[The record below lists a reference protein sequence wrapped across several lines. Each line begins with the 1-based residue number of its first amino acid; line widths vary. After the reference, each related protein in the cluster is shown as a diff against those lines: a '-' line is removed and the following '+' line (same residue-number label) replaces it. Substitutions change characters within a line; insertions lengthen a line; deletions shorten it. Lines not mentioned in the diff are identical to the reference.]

1 VSLSAGKAS
10 GLLPRT
16 PIFPWHEAP
25 EESPLS
31 CPPHPSPAPLR
42 ARMPAPGTFHQP
54 SRDAFETP
62 PEPLTAEGRP
72 RRVGIEVEFMRLG
85 AGKAARALAAGLGGR
100 VVGEDAHAFKV
111 LGTAFG
117 DLAVEL
123 DLRHAHP
130 QRHGQVLPVRLG
142 RRGAALLGH
151 ALGPAVPCE
160 LITEPL
166 PLDRLPEI
174 GRIVGILRR
183 AGAGGPRLPLV
194 LLPLVGTPGLHFNVD
209 APRLDARTLTAFLR
223 AFVLLDPWLRRA
235 GAGPDQGQPP
245 TYPPCYPEDYVRRIL
260 APGYEPGLQRF
271 ADDYL
276 AANPTRDRGLDLLP
290 ILLLLDEAR
299 VRAKLPREKI
309 GARPALHYRLPQAHI
324 AEEGWTL
331 APDWNRWVAVER
343 LAGDGGRLDE
353 LARAYLGFR
362 GGREDWADRLE
373 GMLPGPA
380 RSPELAAPPDA
391 PRSAKG

>member
-1 VSLSAGKAS
+1 
-10 GLLPRT
+10 
-16 PIFPWHEAP
+16 
-25 EESPLS
+25 
-31 CPPHPSPAPLR
+31 
-42 ARMPAPGTFHQP
+42 MPAPRTLRQP
-54 SRDAFETP
+54 PRHAFETP
-62 PEPLTAEGRP
+62 PETRTAEGRP

-100 VVGEDAHAFKV
+100 VVGEDAHAFRV

-117 DLAVEL
+117 DLTVEL

-130 QRHGQVLPVRLG
+130 QRHREVLPVRLG
-142 RRGAALLGH
+142 RGGAALLGY

-174 GRIVGILRR
+174 GRIVEALRR
-183 AGAGGPRLPLV
+183 AGAGEARLPL
-194 LLPLVGTPGLHFNVD
+194 LGTPGLHFNVD
-209 APRLDARTLTAFLR
+209 APRLDARTLAAFLR

-235 GAGPDQGQPP
+235 GAGRPEPRPALPP
-245 TYPPCYPEDYVRRIL
+245 AHPPCYPEDYVRRIL
-260 APGYEPGLQRF
+260 APGYEPGLRRF

-309 GARPALHYRLPQAHI
+309 GARPAFHYRLPQAHI

-353 LARAYLGFR
+353 LARAYLAFR
-362 GGREDWADRLE
+362 GGREGWADRLE
-373 GMLPGPA
+373 AMLPGP
-380 RSPELAAPPDA
+380 PAAPA
-391 PRSAKG
+391 PAAGLNTPSDAKG